1 MFCASVN
8 KNNSVV
14 TWPLYQASQQTT
26 GFYHS
31 SASVYYTECTPKN
44 KNGGSLR
51 TRIVFTCI
59 VTNCIFQMLRI
70 NFKHPIS
77 GSTHISVIF
86 PWYTCYSI
94 LLLKYLS
101 ECKRHGRDCHI
112 RAVLLISVIW
122 DVKATDNIHQPLNK
136 YTLNRHLS
144 NNFKGILKE

>member
-1 MFCASVN
+1 MHCN
-8 KNNSVV
+8 KLHFANAFKPYSKEH
-14 TWPLYQASQQTT
+14 SQL
-26 GFYHS
+26 GY
-31 SASVYYTECTPKN
+31 
-44 KNGGSLR
+44 L
-51 TRIVFTCI
+51 
-59 VTNCIFQMLRI
+59 
-70 NFKHPIS
+70 
-77 GSTHISVIF
+77 

-122 DVKATDNIHQPLNK
+122 DVKATDSIIHQPLNK